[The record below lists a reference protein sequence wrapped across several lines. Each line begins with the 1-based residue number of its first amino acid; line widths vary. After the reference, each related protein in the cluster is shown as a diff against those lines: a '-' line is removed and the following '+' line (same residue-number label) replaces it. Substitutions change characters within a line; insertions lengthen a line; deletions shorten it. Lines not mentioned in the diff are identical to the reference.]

1 MRISSTSGFP
11 LICRLRTT
19 LKEIVLPL
27 TLTQIDVTKKGN
39 TNSVNW
45 QTASEMDMDYSKVVS
60 VSGKDGKKTLSVY
73 PNPVKTELN
82 VLSDGN
88 SVDVGNPDS
97 LGNGVS
103 IFNMT
108 GQLIRQFNDNCT
120 KVDVQDLPNGIYFVR
135 LLDKNGLAGEA
146 VRFVKQSCH
155 FLSNKRSRA
164 KSFGAAFWLV

>member
-88 SVDVGNPDS
+88 TVDVGNPDS
-97 LGNGVS
+97 FGKGVS

-108 GQLIRQFNDNCT
+108 GQLVRQVNDNRS

-135 LLDKNGLAGEA
+135 LVDKNGLSGEA
-146 VRFVKQSCH
+146 ARFVKQ
-155 FLSNKRSRA
+155 
-164 KSFGAAFWLV
+164 